1 MGMGKNYGYKNLT
14 YSKLSKF
21 HFAYCYLFIFTCTE
35 QIGDNLFIY
44 VQSPT
49 KFYNKLLKFNQRFT
63 LFIVGSP
70 F

>member
-1 MGMGKNYGYKNLT
+1 MGINLT

-21 HFAYCYLFIFTCTE
+21 HFAYCYLFIF
-35 QIGDNLFIY
+35 IY
-44 VQSPT
+44 VQSTT
-49 KFYNKLLKFNQRFT
+49 KFYNKLLKFNQRIT

>member
-1 MGMGKNYGYKNLT
+1 MQMLGQK

-21 HFAYCYLFIFTCTE
+21 HFVYWYLFILICTR

-44 VQSPT
+44 VQTST
-49 KFYNKLLKFNQRFT
+49 KSYNKLLKFNQRFT
-63 LFIVGSP
+63 LFIVGSV